1 MSDLCERAVA
11 YLSSGTPAG
20 SFAIVRDVLGIAQ
33 ANRHTADRIA
43 VALLAADP
51 RFRRTTDG
59 RWILVTAVAASPA
72 LDTCRFAVVDVE
84 TTGTRA
90 RRGDRIIEIAVVG
103 PPRGTLKDFLGPS
116 GPSVAAPGS
125 AEPQVL
131 FQSLVNPGFPISPF
145 VGGLTGITDRM
156 LRDAPTFDAVVDGLL
171 DALRDTVFVAH
182 NARFDW
188 AFVSAEVER
197 ARGLL
202 LQGPRVCTMRLAR
215 RLLPELPRRNLD
227 TVAWHFGIEIEGR
240 HRAVGDAI
248 AAARVL
254 HRLVG
259 LARERGAVT
268 LADLEQVRNAECGV
282 RNTPGG
288 VEARTTSPGDSA
300 FRTPHSERS

>member
-1 MSDLCERAVA
+1 MA
-11 YLSSGTPAG
+11 YLEGGGPAA
-20 SFAIVRDVLGIAQ
+20 SLAIVRDVLGIAQ
-33 ANRHTADRIA
+33 ANRHNADRIA
-43 VALLAADP
+43 TALLASDP
-51 RFRRTTDG
+51 RFARTTDG
-59 RWILVTAVAASPA
+59 RWTLVTTALVSSPA

-103 PPRGTLKDFLGPS
+103 SPRG
-116 GPSVAAPGS
+116 AAPGS

-131 FQSLVNPGFPISPF
+131 FHTLVNPGIPVPPF
-145 VGGLTGITDRM
+145 VGTLTGITESM
-156 LRDAPTFDAVVDGLL
+156 LRVAPLFDAVVDGLL

-215 RLLPELPRRNLD
+215 RLLPDLPRRNLD
-227 TVAWHFGIEIEGR
+227 TVSYHFGITIEGR
-240 HRAVGDAI
+240 HRAVGDAV
-248 AAARVL
+248 AAAKCL

-259 LARERGAVT
+259 LAKEQGATTVSDLVNPGAPPRG
-268 LADLEQVRNAECGV
+268 Q
-282 RNTPGG
+282 P
-288 VEARTTSPGDSA
+288 TSP
-300 FRTPHSERS
+300 